1 MVSFQC
7 EACGDVLT
15 KKKLDPHRGRCRG
28 ASFTCIDCMVHFQGN
43 EYKSHTSCMTEAQK
57 YEGALYKEKPQKG
70 NNKQNKKQTDN
81 SKTLTNSN
89 GNSANTKKP
98 RNPYVEDAPD
108 ADDLPSKQIPPPA
121 PSPPPTTAASAP
133 ASKAKVAAPAEK
145 DVNVFDFLVTDQTP
159 TASKV
164 SLGGSKEQMSMVA
177 NARSVFEP
185 GKALAQYNTDVDD
198 EDREY
203 DIAYEENGFSYG
215 ADPIKPSLYENQV
228 SNISMDFMT
237 PAPKK
242 KEKKSKKKDAERSS
256 PDLEPRTTSDKKR
269 KRTHVEDLD
278 VAAANSRYEDDT
290 PMTDAPSSVANN
302 VGTPYLQ
309 HSGLTGGLDRMLRD
323 GRSPS
328 PDYEDY
334 TDDEHDLRRYQDP
347 QSPLKRTRRNDKLA
361 SNGHSTTNGE
371 GDGGL
376 GISLK
381 GRAGRIISIFGGS
394 NISTSSRGSAEPPS
408 KTLVRTR
415 RSPSNGD
422 HSGALV
428 QVRRSKKTPGVRHE
442 RTITTANGEVRK
454 SKRKI
459 SSQSNGNDYHDSAR
473 PSRRLKYRGSDSGG
487 DDNNRKMVVYRHHD
501 DEGLTEEE
509 MERDKALYFLSL
521 VTKGPES
528 GRGCSINKAL
538 KRFHRDYPARL
549 ESPEDHHDEKDSR
562 GRGRSS
568 RADRDRRL
576 EEEKDLWRTLR
587 LKRNDRG
594 EIVVFI

>member
-15 KKKLDPHRGRCRG
+15 KKKLDPHRGRCHG

-43 EYKSHTSCMTEAQK
+43 EYRSHTSCMTEAQK
-57 YEGALYKEKPQKG
+57 YQGALYKEKPQKG
-70 NNKQNKKQTDN
+70 NNTNKQNKKQTDN
-81 SKTLTNSN
+81 SKTPSDTNAN
-89 GNSANTKKP
+89 FANTKKP
-98 RNPYVEDAPD
+98 RHPYVEDVTD
-108 ADDLPSKQIPPPA
+108 ADDLPAEKVPPPA
-121 PSPPPTTAASAP
+121 PSPPSTSKATAA
-133 ASKAKVAAPAEK
+133 ASKAKVAAPAEE
-145 DVNVFDFLVTDQTP
+145 DINVFDFLVTDQTP
-159 TASKV
+159 SASKL
-164 SLGGSKEQMSMVA
+164 SLAGGKGPMTMVA

-185 GKALAQYNTDVDD
+185 SKALARYDTDVDD
-198 EDREY
+198 DDREY

-228 SNISMDFMT
+228 SNVSMDFMT

-242 KEKKSKKKDAERSS
+242 KEKKHKKKDIERSS
-256 PDLEPRTTSDKKR
+256 PDLEPRKTSDKKR
-269 KRTHVEDLD
+269 KRGHVEELD
-278 VAAANSRYEDDT
+278 VEAANSRYEEDT
-290 PMTDAPSSVANN
+290 PMTDAPSSIANN

-323 GRSPS
+323 ERSLS

-334 TDDEHDLRRYQDP
+334 TSDEHDLRRYQDP
-347 QSPLKRTRRNDKLA
+347 QSPLKRTRPNEKFA
-361 SNGHSTTNGE
+361 GNNHSNGST
-371 GDGGL
+371 DGGL
-376 GISLK
+376 GISFK
-381 GRAGRIISIFGGS
+381 GRAGRIISMFGGS
-394 NISTSSRGSAEPPS
+394 QVSTSSRGSAEPPS
-408 KTLVRTR
+408 KALVRTR
-415 RSPSNGD
+415 SSPPNGD

-428 QVRRSKKTPGVRHE
+428 QVRRSKKTPNVRHV
-442 RTITTANGEVRK
+442 RTTEATGE
-454 SKRKI
+454 
-459 SSQSNGNDYHDSAR
+459 SNGNDYHDSAR
-473 PSRRLKYRGSDSGG
+473 PSRRLKAIEQRGGSDSGG
-487 DDNNRKMVVYRHHD
+487 DDNRKIVLYQHQD
-501 DEGLTEEE
+501 DEALTEEE
-509 MERDKALYFLSL
+509 RERDKALYFLSL

-549 ESPEDHHDEKDSR
+549 ESSEDHHDDKHSTERR

-568 RADRDRRL
+568 REDRDRRL

>member
-1 MVSFQC
+1 
-7 EACGDVLT
+7 
-15 KKKLDPHRGRCRG
+15 
-28 ASFTCIDCMVHFQGN
+28 
-43 EYKSHTSCMTEAQK
+43 MTEAQK

-70 NNKQNKKQTDN
+70 NNKQNKKQPDH
-81 SKTLTNSN
+81 SKTLTNTN

-98 RNPYVEDAPD
+98 RHPYVEDAPD
-108 ADDLPSKQIPPPA
+108 ADDPPSKQVPPPA
-121 PSPPPTTAASAP
+121 PSPPPTTAATAP
-133 ASKAKVAAPAEK
+133 ASKPKVAAPTEK
-145 DVNVFDFLVTDQTP
+145 DDVNVFDFLVPNQTP
-159 TASKV
+159 TASKI
-164 SLGGSKEQMSMVA
+164 SLAGSKEQMTMVT
-177 NARSVFEP
+177 NARSIFEP
-185 GKALAQYNTDVDD
+185 SKAMAQYDTDLDD

-215 ADPIKPSLYENQV
+215 ADPIKPSPYGNQV
-228 SNISMDFMT
+228 SNVSMDFMT

-242 KEKKSKKKDAERSS
+242 KKEKKHRKKDSS
-256 PDLEPRTTSDKKR
+256 PDPEPRTTSDKKR
-269 KRTHVEDLD
+269 KRGHVEELD
-278 VAAANSRYEDDT
+278 VAAANARYEEDT

-302 VGTPYLQ
+302 VGTPFLQ

-347 QSPLKRTRRNDKLA
+347 HSPLKRTRPSGKSAKNAD
-361 SNGHSTTNGE
+361 GD
-371 GDGGL
+371 DGGL

-381 GRAGRIISIFGGS
+381 GRAGRIISMFGGS
-394 NISTSSRGSAEPPS
+394 NVSTSSRGSAEPPS

-415 RSPSNGD
+415 RSPSSNGD
-422 HSGALV
+422 HAGALV
-428 QVRRSKKTPGVRHE
+428 QVRRSKKTPNVRLV
-442 RTITTANGEVRK
+442 RTAADGDSARK
-454 SKRKI
+454 TKRKI
-459 SSQSNGNDYHDSAR
+459 SSQSNGNDYHDAAR
-473 PSRRLKYRGSDSGG
+473 PSRRLKAIEYRGSDSGAG
-487 DDNNRKMVVYRHHD
+487 NDDNRKMVVYRHD
-501 DEGLTEEE
+501 DEALTEEE

-538 KRFHRDYPARL
+538 KRFHRDFPAARI
-549 ESPEDHHDEKDSR
+549 ESPGDHDNDKDSR

-576 EEEKDLWRTLR
+576 DEEKDLWRTLR
-587 LKRNDRG
+587 LRRNDRG

>member
-1 MVSFQC
+1 
-7 EACGDVLT
+7 
-15 KKKLDPHRGRCRG
+15 
-28 ASFTCIDCMVHFQGN
+28 
-43 EYKSHTSCMTEAQK
+43 MTEAQK

-70 NNKQNKKQTDN
+70 NNKQNKRQPDN
-81 SKTLTNSN
+81 SKTLTNTN

-98 RNPYVEDAPD
+98 RHPYVEDAPD
-108 ADDLPSKQIPPPA
+108 ADDPPSKQVPPPA
-121 PSPPPTTAASAP
+121 PSPPHTTAATGP
-133 ASKAKVAAPAEK
+133 ASKSKVAASTDK
-145 DVNVFDFLVTDQTP
+145 DDVNVFDFLVTDQTP
-159 TASKV
+159 TASKI
-164 SLGGSKEQMSMVA
+164 SLAGSKEQMTMVA
-177 NARSVFEP
+177 NAPSVFEP
-185 GKALAQYNTDVDD
+185 SKALAQYDTDVDD

-215 ADPIKPSLYENQV
+215 ADPIKPSPYGNQV

-242 KEKKSKKKDAERSS
+242 KKEKKHKKKDSS
-256 PDLEPRTTSDKKR
+256 PDPEPRTTSDKKR
-269 KRTHVEDLD
+269 KRGHVEELN
-278 VAAANSRYEDDT
+278 VEAANARYEEDT

-328 PDYEDY
+328 SDYEDY
-334 TDDEHDLRRYQDP
+334 SDDEHDLRQYQDP
-347 QSPLKRTRRNDKLA
+347 HSPLKRTRPNNKNTRNG
-361 SNGHSTTNGE
+361 NGNVDGD
-371 GDGGL
+371 DGGL

-381 GRAGRIISIFGGS
+381 GRAGRIISMFGGS
-394 NISTSSRGSAEPPS
+394 NVSTSSRGSAEPPS

-415 RSPSNGD
+415 RSPSSNGD
-422 HSGALV
+422 HAGALV
-428 QVRRSKKTPGVRHE
+428 QVRRSKKTPNVRLV
-442 RTITTANGEVRK
+442 RTSAAAANDDSARK
-454 SKRKI
+454 TKRKI
-459 SSQSNGNDYHDSAR
+459 SSQSNGNDYHDAAR
-473 PSRRLKYRGSDSGG
+473 PSRRLKAIEYRGSDGGSGG
-487 DDNNRKMVVYRHHD
+487 DDDNRKMVVYRNHD

-521 VTKGPES
+521 VTKGPDSE
-528 GRGCSINKAL
+528 RGCSINKAL
-538 KRFHRDYPARL
+538 KRFHRDYPAARI
-549 ESPEDHHDEKDSR
+549 ESPGDHHHHDNDDRR

-576 EEEKDLWRTLR
+576 DEEKDLWRTLR